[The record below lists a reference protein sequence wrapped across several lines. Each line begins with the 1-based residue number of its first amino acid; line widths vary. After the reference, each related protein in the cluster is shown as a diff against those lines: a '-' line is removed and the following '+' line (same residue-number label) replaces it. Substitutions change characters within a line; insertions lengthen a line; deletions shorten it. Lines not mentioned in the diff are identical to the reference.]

1 MQKQF
6 SCDCT
11 KEYPNSFSCGI
22 IEVQENH
29 EKIDVME
36 LLKQA
41 DAMMYEQKK
50 EHKKK
55 QKKENL

>member
-1 MQKQF
+1 MQKQI